1 MPAKSQPPG
10 SGVSRRDFLRVGGLS
25 VVGLSMAE
33 RQALAESEVRSPR
46 PSCIFLLMAGGASQL
61 ETFDP
66 KPDAPPHIRGPM
78 RAISTAVPGLAFAD
92 GLPKLAERAEQFAVV
107 RSLCHDAAPIH
118 ETGLQLLHTG
128 TLGKRGVQFPSFGS
142 IIARELGPRDDAPP
156 YVVLPKLLDTGSAMY
171 RGQTAGVLGRE
182 FDPVTK
188 QDTPRMP
195 ACDVEAEPESIR
207 RRYGRHRFGTL
218 CLQARQLVE
227 AGVRCVVVNLF
238 DRLADN
244 LTWDCHGKTAET
256 PGTLFDYR
264 DVLCPQFD
272 QAASAL
278 LDDLADRGM
287 LDDTLVVAS
296 GEFGRTP
303 RINRDGG
310 RDHWP
315 GVWSAMLAGG
325 GIPGGAV
332 VGGSDATAAAPK
344 DRPVAPHEL
353 FGTILHSV
361 GVTAYTLPSTDA
373 ALDGAAASHPT
384 KDAALDGASSSH
396 PTKDAALDGAAA
408 SYASMNAV
416 HPTPATVTGIDELLP
431 SAALLE
437 S

>member
-1 MPAKSQPPG
+1 MPAKSQTPG

-33 RQALAESEVRSPR
+33 RQALAEAGESGDRR
-46 PSCIFLLMAGGASQL
+46 SCIFLLMAGGASQL

-92 GLPKLAERAEQFAVV
+92 GLPKLAERAERFAVV
-107 RSLCHDAAPIH
+107 RSLCHDAPAIH
-118 ETGLQLLHTG
+118 ETSLQLLHTG
-128 TLGKRGVQFPSFGS
+128 TLSRRDERFPSFGS
-142 IIARELGPRDDAPP
+142 IVARELGPREGAPA
-156 YVVLPKLLDTGSAMY
+156 YVVLPKLLETGSAMY
-171 RGQTAGVLGRE
+171 RGQTAGMLGKE
-182 FDPVTK
+182 FDPVTTN
-188 QDTPRMP
+188 DPERLP
-195 ACDVEAEPESIR
+195 ACDVGAEPDSVR
-207 RRYGRHRFGTL
+207 RRYGRHRFGAL

-238 DRLADN
+238 DDLAGN
-244 LTWDCHGKTAET
+244 LTWDCHGKSAET

-272 QAASAL
+272 QAAAAL
-278 LDDLADRGM
+278 LDDLADRGL
-287 LDDTLVVAS
+287 LDETLVVAT

-315 GVWSAMLAGG
+315 GVWSALLAGG

-332 VGGSDATAAAPK
+332 VGASDATASAPK
-344 DRPVAPHEL
+344 DRPVSPQEL
-353 FGTILHSV
+353 FSTVLCSLGVPAYSLPLEDDPTQPSV
-361 GVTAYTLPSTDA
+361 VPA
-373 ALDGAAASHPT
+373 A
-384 KDAALDGASSSH
+384 
-396 PTKDAALDGAAA
+396 
-408 SYASMNAV
+408 
-416 HPTPATVTGIDELLP
+416 GIDELLP
-431 SAALLE
+431 AGALA